1 MGYAIQV
8 ILTDAN
14 KVKAVY
20 GSKNMEYLKSLRYD
34 EYDEYETYIEDRFDL
49 STGELSVKKI
59 LENIINGNTHHT
71 YSHLIQNGQEKWASS
86 SLGAVY
92 GYLFMDICYEFGKR
106 INRNED
112 NWPMLP
118 AYLDEIITEYKAFFP
133 IPFSQDWP
141 HIFCVERHEL
151 DHYEKVFRDAILDRY
166 PDDEDLIKDVDF
178 IFGEARNSNLD
189 LCFVNY

>member
-1 MGYAIQV
+1 MSYAIQV

-20 GSKNMEYLKSLRYD
+20 GSKKMEYLNSLRYD
-34 EYDEYETYIEDRFDL
+34 EYEEYATYIEDRFNL
-49 STGELSVKKI
+49 SSGELSVKKL
-59 LENIINGNTHHT
+59 LENILNGDTSNQYT
-71 YSHLIQNGQEKWASS
+71 YLILQGQEKWARSA
-86 SLGAVY
+86 LGAVY
-92 GYLFMDICYEFGKR
+92 GYLFIDICYEFGKR
-106 INRNED
+106 INRNKD

-141 HIFCVERHEL
+141 HIFCVERNEL

-166 PDDEDLIKDVDF
+166 PDDEDLIKDVNF
-178 IFGEARNSNLD
+178 IFGEARKENQD